1 MTGYITAD
9 WYNTDMKHKH
19 EDDPDSSSAADF
31 ADSTD
36 RAGGKTAAR
45 YALGGALGMLLMVLL
60 SELSGSA
67 APVGVLLVMLI
78 VFSLFDF

>member
-9 WYNTDMKHKH
+9 WYNTDMKYKH
-19 EDDPDSSSAADF
+19 DDDHDSSAAES
-31 ADSTD
+31 AESAD

-45 YALGGALGMLLMVLL
+45 YALGGALGMLLMVML

-67 APVGVLLVMLI
+67 APVGALLVMLMI
-78 VFSLFDF
+78 FSLFDF

>member
-1 MTGYITAD
+1 MTGNITAD

-19 EDDPDSSSAADF
+19 EDNDDSS
-31 ADSTD
+31 
-36 RAGGKTAAR
+36 AGGKTAAR
-45 YALGGALGMLLMVLL
+45 YVLGGALGMLLMVML

-67 APVGVLLVMLI
+67 APVGVLLLMLV

>member
-1 MTGYITAD
+1 MTGNITAD

-19 EDDPDSSSAADF
+19 DDDHDSSE
-31 ADSTD
+31 
-36 RAGGKTAAR
+36 GGKTAAR
-45 YALGGALGMLLMVLL
+45 YALGGALGMLLMVML

-67 APVGVLLVMLI
+67 APVGALLVMLI